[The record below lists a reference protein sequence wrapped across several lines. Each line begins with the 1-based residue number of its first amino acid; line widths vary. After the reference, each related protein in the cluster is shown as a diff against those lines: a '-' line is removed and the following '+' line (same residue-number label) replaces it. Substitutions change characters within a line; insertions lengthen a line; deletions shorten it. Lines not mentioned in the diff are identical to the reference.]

1 MQDNK
6 KNDSTKKLVSLYEKR
21 LNDYYTYT
29 WSYVFQ
35 VFSSIACIKEQ
46 KMDGEIIII
55 KIQQMKN
62 GLWFQE
68 VK

>member
-1 MQDNK
+1 M
-6 KNDSTKKLVSLYEKR
+6 SLYEKR

-55 KIQQMKN
+55 KNPTNEKWIVVS
-62 GLWFQE
+62 GGEITVF
-68 VK
+68 